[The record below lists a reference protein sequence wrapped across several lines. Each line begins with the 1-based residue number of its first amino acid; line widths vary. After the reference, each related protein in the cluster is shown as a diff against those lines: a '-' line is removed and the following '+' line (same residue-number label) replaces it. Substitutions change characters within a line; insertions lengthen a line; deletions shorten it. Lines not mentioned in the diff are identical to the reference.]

1 MGGRRRRS
9 RGPKIDGWLIVDK
22 PAGITSTGVCN
33 AVKRLAGGAKAGHG
47 GTLDPLATGVLPI
60 ALGEA
65 TKTVPYVMDGR
76 KTYRFTVRWGEARD
90 TDDAE
95 GVVVETSDRR
105 PDRGAIEAVLPRF
118 VGVIEQVPP
127 IYSAIKVD
135 GMRAYDLAREDRKV
149 ELQAREVEIFS
160 IVLEDAPDDDHAT
173 FIVQC
178 GKGVYMRS
186 LARDIAKALG
196 TVGHVSALRR
206 IAVGPF
212 HESGAHALAK
222 LEEIGQVT
230 QQTEELLPVETA
242 LADIPALA
250 VSGSEAAGLRQGRP
264 VALFRRTDLERAG
277 AFDDGDIARATC
289 EGKTVALVQFDAG
302 KAKPL
307 RIIHQEPLRVGET
320 RINHDSMKGM
330 DDVDHA

>member
-9 RGPKIDGWLIVDK
+9 RGPQINGWLIVDK

-65 TKTVPYVMDGR
+65 TKTVPYVMDGQ
-76 KTYRFTVRWGEARD
+76 KTYRFTVRWGEARN

-95 GVVVETSDRR
+95 GVVIETSDHR
-105 PDRGAIEAVLPRF
+105 PEQAAIEAVLLQF
-118 VGVIEQVPP
+118 VGLIDQVPP
-127 IYSAIKVD
+127 IFSAIKVD
-135 GMRAYDLAREDRKV
+135 GARAYDLARDDQKV
-149 ELQAREVEIFS
+149 ELQSRQIQIFS
-160 IVLEDAPDDDHAT
+160 LRLEDIPDEDHAT
-173 FIVQC
+173 FIVES
-178 GKGVYMRS
+178 GKGAYMRS
-186 LARDIAKALG
+186 LARDIALALG

-212 HESGAHALAK
+212 HESNAHPLAK

-230 QQTEELLPVETA
+230 QQTKELLPVETA

-264 VALFRRTDLERAG
+264 VALFRRSDLERAG
-277 AFDDGDIARATC
+277 AHDEGDIARAVYD
-289 EGKTVALVQFDAG
+289 GITVALVQFEAG

-307 RIIHQEPLRVGET
+307 RIIHQTPRRDDEPCT
-320 RINHDSMKGM
+320 NNDPMKGM

>member
-1 MGGRRRRS
+1 MGGRRRRA
-9 RGPKIDGWLIVDK
+9 RGPKIDGWLIIDK
-22 PAGITSTGVCN
+22 PAGITSTGACN
-33 AVKRLAGGAKAGHG
+33 VVKRLAGGAKAGHG

-65 TKTVPYVMDGR
+65 TKTVPYVMDGQ
-76 KTYRFTVRWGEARD
+76 KTYRFTVRWGEARN

-95 GVVVETSDRR
+95 GEVIETSDVR
-105 PDRGAIEAVLPRF
+105 PDRDAVEKVLPSF
-118 VGVIEQVPP
+118 TGVIQQIPP
-127 IYSAIKVD
+127 IFSAIKVD
-135 GMRAYDLAREDRKV
+135 GERAYDLARENQKV
-149 ELQAREVEIFS
+149 ELQAREAEIFS
-160 IVLEDAPDDDHAT
+160 ISVEDIPDADHAT
-173 FIVQC
+173 FIVKS

-212 HESGAHALAK
+212 HETNAHALAK

-230 QQTEELLPVETA
+230 QNTEELLPVETA

-277 AFDDGDIARATC
+277 DFDDGDIARATC

-307 RIIHQEPLRVGET
+307 RIIHQKPPREDQSRTNSDP
-320 RINHDSMKGM
+320 MKGM

>member
-1 MGGRRRRS
+1 MGGRRRRA
-9 RGPKIDGWLIVDK
+9 RGPQINGWLIVDK

-65 TKTVPYVMDGR
+65 TKTMPYVMDGQ
-76 KTYRFTVRWGEARD
+76 KTYRFTVRWGEARN

-95 GVVVETSDRR
+95 GEVVENSDHR
-105 PDRGAIEAVLPRF
+105 PDRAAIEAVLPRF
-118 VGVIEQVPP
+118 VGLIQQVPP
-127 IYSAIKVD
+127 IFSAIKVD
-135 GMRAYDLAREDRKV
+135 GVRAYDLAREDQAV
-149 ELQAREVEIFS
+149 ELQAREIEIVS
-160 IVLEDAPDDDHAT
+160 LRLEAMPDENHAT
-173 FIVQC
+173 FVVES
-178 GKGVYMRS
+178 GKGAYMRS
-186 LARDIAKALG
+186 LARDIALALG
-196 TVGHVSALRR
+196 TVGHVLALRR

-212 HESGAHALAK
+212 HESHAHTLAK

-230 QQTEELLPVETA
+230 QQMTELLPVETA

-264 VALFRRTDLERAG
+264 VALFRRSDLERAG
-277 AFDDGDIARATC
+277 AHDDGDIARATW
-289 EGKTVALVQFDAG
+289 EGETVALVQFDAG
-302 KAKPL
+302 RAKPL
-307 RIIHQEPLRVGET
+307 RIIHHTPRRDDRSRSSNDPL
-320 RINHDSMKGM
+320 KGM